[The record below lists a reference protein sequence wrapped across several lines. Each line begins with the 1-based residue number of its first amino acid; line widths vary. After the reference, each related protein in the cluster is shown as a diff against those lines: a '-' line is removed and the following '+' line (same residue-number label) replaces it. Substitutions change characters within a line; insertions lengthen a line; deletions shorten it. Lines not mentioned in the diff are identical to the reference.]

1 MYSKIVNPATG
12 RKVSITG
19 RLGKTI
25 LKKYF
30 NVLNGGARGEGRM
43 ATLSPEFLEDLRKIT
58 ISVMSTDNVVKGK
71 FIIDSTLSLADL
83 VNRVIEILNI
93 SGDHW
98 NADNIQL
105 IADGRVIWPTRADGT
120 HADGTHADG
129 THTIQDIGILTDSNV
144 FFKTKSQSVAEL
156 VAVNKRIDAE
166 AAKRVARQRELDAA
180 ELDEIAA
187 AWGVSGDSEDS
198 EDSENSFARFFE
210 NGSRGDEVVGA
221 AGAVSGDDTSSPRLG
236 ELFSRL
242 AAPGGDL

>member
-30 NVLNGGARGEGRM
+30 NVLNGGARVEGRM

-105 IADGRVIWPTRADGT
+105 IAGGGGIWPTR
-120 HADGTHADG
+120 ADGTHADG

>member
-1 MYSKIVNPATG
+1 
-12 RKVSITG
+12 
-19 RLGKTI
+19 
-25 LKKYF
+25 
-30 NVLNGGARGEGRM
+30 M

-98 NADNIQL
+98 NADHWNADNIQL
-105 IADGRVIWPTRADGT
+105 IADGGGIWPTINPSQTLQG
-120 HADGTHADG
+120 
-129 THTIQDIGILTDSNV
+129 IGIFTDTTIVYMANMASL
-144 FFKTKSQSVAEL
+144 AEL
-156 VAVNKRIDAE
+156 SAAQERRDAE
-166 AAKRVARQRELDAA
+166 GADAVARQRELDAA